1 MNIKSSTVN
10 PQPRQDHLPRADQ
23 RGADSAGKPLGV
35 QHSDQARAKIRELSQ
50 EFESIF
56 LNLML
61 SAMRKSVPKSELMDG
76 GNGEEIFR
84 SMLDQE
90 YAKSMA
96 QRDMTGLARA
106 IESSLLGKPSLSQA
120 INKVKGN
127 SAYKAQTLSKA
138 AE

>member
-1 MNIKSSTVN
+1 MHAIGHTQQQHDSLKA
-10 PQPRQDHLPRADQ
+10 QDAQAKQL
-23 RGADSAGKPLGV
+23 GKKG
-35 QHSDQARAKIRELSQ
+35 SEKGNDKAREKIRELSQ

-106 IESSLLGKPSLSQA
+106 IEASLIGKPSLAKS
-120 INKVKGN
+120 INKIKGN
-127 SAYKAQTLSKA
+127 SAYKAQSLS
-138 AE
+138 AELK

>member
-1 MNIKSSTVN
+1 MNAIGTTPPQRPV
-10 PQPRQDHLPRADQ
+10 PQPKVAANAEQA
-23 RGADSAGKPLGV
+23 GAQPKDL
-35 QHSDQARAKIRELSQ
+35 AREKIKKLSQ

-106 IESSLLGKPSLSQA
+106 IEASLIGKPALAKSITKL
-120 INKVKGN
+120 KGQEAQQ
-127 SAYKAQTLSKA
+127 AYKAQSLPEALK
-138 AE
+138 

>member
-1 MNIKSSTVN
+1 MNAIGTGPIAN
-10 PQPRQDHLPRADQ
+10 QPSAPAKAADKAATA
-23 RGADSAGKPLGV
+23 R
-35 QHSDQARAKIRELSQ
+35 HTDQAREKIRDLSQ
-50 EFESIF
+50 QFESIF

-61 SAMRKSVPKSELMDG
+61 TAMRKSVPKSELMDG

-106 IESSLLGKPSLSQA
+106 IEASLIGKPSLAKS
-120 INKVKGN
+120 ITKLKGN
-127 SAYKAQTLSKA
+127 SAYKAQSLKA
-138 AE
+138 ELK

>member
-1 MNIKSSTVN
+1 MNAIGTTPQQPLTNQAAAKTPKS
-10 PQPRQDHLPRADQ
+10 PAAR
-23 RGADSAGKPLGV
+23 
-35 QHSDQARAKIRELSQ
+35 HSDKAREKIRDLSQ
-50 EFESIF
+50 QFESIF

-61 SAMRKSVPKSELMDG
+61 TAMRKSVPKSELMDG

-106 IESSLLGKPSLSQA
+106 IEAALIGKPSAAKSITQL
-120 INKVKGN
+120 KGN
-127 SAYKAQTLSKA
+127 SAYKAQSLKA
-138 AE
+138 RLK